1 MSSPFILKSP
11 DSSLLWN
18 IERQAFSS
26 SLPPR
31 FNAVAGPV
39 FALYLSWLLM
49 ALISMVDLLL
59 AGRID
64 KNAQAAIGIA
74 DQILFLTML
83 AMSGLSAG
91 INAHMSQ
98 ALGAGDSK
106 GVNAYKQAGQ
116 VITVLFGVLATAG
129 GSLWS
134 EPVARFF
141 CANEDI
147 VQQASRYMSICS
159 LANLP
164 WALIQSQGAMFRA
177 LGHARLVALQWLLI
191 ASVAIGPGSLAFLFW
206 PGTRSLVPLA
216 VAWILASLI
225 GFFFG
230 QIMLS
235 RFALKTGEGSNRIEE
250 TLRRMGDIFKVAM
263 PMLVSELS
271 WLVSNLLLY
280 GLMAKLPDGAT
291 AQTAWTIKLRVEEI
305 VAMAPLLAAGM
316 CVATSVGHRFGA
328 GKPQAARALAQRL
341 AAQSTTIM
349 LIAGCLTAFFAPYA
363 VPYLTQDEQAGRL
376 SKTLLASTALTF
388 PLMAL
393 SSLLAAAF
401 EGTGRTL
408 PPMVINFIAFFLLR
422 LPLAWGLT
430 AWFKLGMLGIIIAKT
445 ASCLFAAY
453 AMVFIFQR
461 NFGFKKT
468 KQMSSSSHMR
478 LDTSAYGEIESR

>member
-11 DSSLLWN
+11 HFSLLRN
-18 IERQAFSS
+18 IERQAVSP

-91 INAHMSQ
+91 INTHMSQ

-106 GVNAYKQAGQ
+106 GVSAYKQAGQ
-116 VITVLFGVLATAG
+116 LVTILFGVLATAG

-147 VQQASRYMSICS
+147 VQQASRYLSICS

-177 LGHARLVALQWLLI
+177 LGQARLVALQWLLI
-191 ASVAIGPGSLAFLFW
+191 ASVAIGPGSLAFLNW
-206 PGTRSLVPLA
+206 PGNRSLIPLA
-216 VAWILASLI
+216 LAWILASLV

-235 RFALKTGEGSNRIEE
+235 RFALTTSEGDNRIEE
-250 TLRRMGDIFKVAM
+250 TSRRMGDIFKVAM
-263 PMLVSELS
+263 PMLVSDLS
-271 WLVSNLLLY
+271 WLVSNLLLF

-305 VAMAPLLAAGM
+305 VALAPLLAAGM
-316 CVATSVGHRFGA
+316 SVATSVGYRLGA
-328 GKPQAARALAQRL
+328 GEPQAARALAQRL
-341 AAQSTTIM
+341 AARSTMTM
-349 LIAGCLTAFFAPYA
+349 LIAGCLTAFLAPY
-363 VPYLTQDEQAGRL
+363 VIPYLTQDDEVGRL
-376 SKTLLASTALTF
+376 CKLLLASAALNF

-393 SSLLAAAF
+393 SNLLAAAF
-401 EGTGRTL
+401 EGAGRTS
-408 PPMVINFIAFFLLR
+408 PPMVINFFAFFLLR
-422 LPLAWGLT
+422 LPLAWALT
-430 AWFKLGMLGIIIAKT
+430 VWFKLGMLGIIIAKT
-445 ASCLFAAY
+445 ASCLLAAY
-453 AMVFIFQR
+453 AMVFIFQ
-461 NFGFKKT
+461 NTFGLQKKPANALI
-468 KQMSSSSHMR
+468 HR
-478 LDTSAYGEIESR
+478 